1 MKERNPNVRSQDTPA
16 GGGARPADLRR
27 SRVTLAEAMATPIPA
42 GRRSAPVLS
51 HGSMLVALY
60 APRGKDAQTPHTQD
74 ELYLVARGSGW
85 FVNGDARHPCGVGDV
100 LFVPAGVVHRFEQ
113 FTDNFAVWVVFY
125 GPEGGE
131 SRSPADAGPA

>member
-1 MKERNPNVRSQDTPA
+1 MKERNPNVRPQATPA
-16 GGGARPADLRR
+16 GGGASPADLRR
-27 SRVTLAEAMATPIPA
+27 DRVTLAEAMATPIPA

-60 APRGKDAQTPHTQD
+60 APRGKDEQTPHTQD

-85 FVNGDARHPCGVGDV
+85 FVTGDARHPFGAGDV

-113 FTDNFAVWVVFY
+113 FSDDFAVWVVFY

-131 SRSPADAGPA
+131 SRSPADTGPA

>member
-1 MKERNPNVRSQDTPA
+1 MFGRKTPRPGA
-16 GGGARPADLRR
+16 GPDRPTCAGAGLRLRR
-27 SRVTLAEAMATPIPA
+27 T
-42 GRRSAPVLS
+42 S

>member
-60 APRGKDAQTPHTQD
+60 APRGKDEQTPHPQD

-85 FVNGDARHPCGVGDV
+85 FVTGDARHPFGAGDV

-113 FTDNFAVWVVFY
+113 FSDDFAVWVVFY

-131 SRSPADAGPA
+131 SRSPADTGPA